1 MSAHPSTVPVVLD
14 GPEFLADPH
23 GHYDRM
29 RRETPVR
36 IGRMSHLPD
45 QDIYLLSRYDDCV
58 ALTTD
63 PRFGRV
69 VPDGTPSPLPAALR
83 LLTTE
88 SMIFTDEPRHSRL
101 RRLVSRPFTPQAVAR
116 LGERVREVTAR
127 LLDGLVPGR
136 PVDLQQAYALP
147 IPVTVISEMV
157 GLAED
162 ERQTFQE
169 GMDLLVTGFRTYGM
183 EETVA
188 RMEGLAEFVRGL
200 VARRRAEPGEDIMSG
215 LVQPAD
221 DGDAL
226 TDDEVVAMVFLL
238 VAAGYETT
246 YNLIGNGVAALLTH
260 PGQLDLLL
268 ADPALIDPAV
278 EEILR
283 YTGTIGGTK
292 PNHALRDV
300 EWHGVRIPRGAMVIP
315 LLASADRD
323 PAVFDRPDEFD
334 VRRSPNPHIAFSR
347 GTHFCLGANLARM
360 EARIA
365 ISALFDRFPGTRLAV
380 DPAELRV
387 VPMPLLHR
395 LDGLPVVPG

>member
-1 MSAHPSTVPVVLD
+1 MSTHPSAAPVVLD

-23 GHYDRM
+23 AHFDRM
-29 RRETPVR
+29 RRESPVR
-36 IGRMSHLPD
+36 IGRMSLFPD
-45 QDIYLLSRYDDCV
+45 QDIHLLSRYDDCV

-83 LLTTE
+83 LLTTD
-88 SMIFTDEPRHSRL
+88 SMIFTDDPRHHRL

-136 PVDLQQAYALP
+136 PVDLHQAYALP

-183 EETVA
+183 EEAVS

-215 LVQPAD
+215 LVQPAE
-221 DGDAL
+221 DGDVL

-246 YNLIGNGVAALLTH
+246 YNLIGNGVATLLAH

-268 ADPALIDPAV
+268 VDPALIDPAV

-283 YTGTIGGTK
+283 HTGTIGGTK
-292 PNHALRDV
+292 PNHALQDV

-315 LLASADRD
+315 LLASANRD
-323 PAVFDRPDEFD
+323 PAVFDRPDELD
-334 VRRSPNPHIAFSR
+334 IRRSPNPHIAFSR

-360 EARIA
+360 EAQIA
-365 ISALFDRFPGTRLAV
+365 ISALFDRFPRTRLAV
-380 DPAELRV
+380 DPAELEV
-387 VPMPLLHR
+387 VPMPLFR
-395 LDGLPVVPG
+395 RFDGLPVIPG